1 MPETRTAE
9 HCHRETDLEPDL
21 TGREHWLGD
30 FSQLLNQLAIQQ
42 SLNLNS
48 EHVMNDQKSAPNL
61 GLLLGGA
68 LSVWA
73 VACFLTHGPVILAY
87 IGFQAVTSGIFAWQ
101 MFRIQKLIPK
111 HDISSGAG
119 NEKVSRAA

>member
-1 MPETRTAE
+1 MPGTRTAE
-9 HCHRETDLEPDL
+9 HRHRETDSEPDL
-21 TGREHWLGD
+21 TGREDWLGD
-30 FSQLLNQLAIQQ
+30 FSQLLNQLPIQQ

-87 IGFQAVTSGIFAWQ
+87 IGFQVVTSGIFAWQ
-101 MFRIQKLIPK
+101 MFRIEKLIPK
-111 HDISSGAG
+111 HSISSGAG
-119 NEKVSRAA
+119 SEEVSRAA